1 MPPDLVRTHRRVGPD
16 VEEGRVVG
24 GPGRAVVNAL
34 DDVPQVLAGVEVPE
48 AELVQLRSVDV
59 GRIGEEIF
67 VRAPLD
73 VAELEVV
80 VAFRELVGVENDL
93 LGGVHRPTA
102 PAVDLVVEA
111 FHRPGV
117 GQPTLEQGRRGGVRL
132 LDPPDDLAVQT
143 FLEVACARR
152 HGVGIGIFGFEVG
165 DHLRVVLVTQP
176 VVGVDAS
183 VPIGLED
190 LGTHGGD
197 RRAGRGDLHPLHSRD
212 GLARAAHLEGITD
225 QPLDLGPF
233 GVGRRA
239 EGDEPSVLSAAL
251 QEPTP
256 VVKVAAPVEEQRRVI
271 RERAYPDDVG
281 TVDCVAGE
289 LPHHPARARLLH
301 RVRDLFRLGGGVLDR
316 TDRRSHYRPH
326 TSGNLVHLRRN
337 ARRGI
342 CPACH
347 VSRLV

>member
-1 MPPDLVRTHRRVGPD
+1 EVRLAADLARGVDEDEPLTLRWLNANLESLVVLLEDEHVLLARGAKPMPPDLVRTYRRVGPD

-143 FLEVACARR
+143 FLQVAEACRD
-152 HGVGIGIFGFEVG
+152 GGGIGIFGLELG
-165 DHLRVVLVTQP
+165 DNIRVVLVT
-176 VVGVDAS
+176 
-183 VPIGLED
+183 
-190 LGTHGGD
+190 
-197 RRAGRGDLHPLHSRD
+197 
-212 GLARAAHLEGITD
+212 
-225 QPLDLGPF
+225 
-233 GVGRRA
+233 
-239 EGDEPSVLSAAL
+239 
-251 QEPTP
+251 TP
-256 VVKVAAPVEEQRRVI
+256 VVL
-271 RERAYPDDVG
+271 
-281 TVDCVAGE
+281 VDSSV
-289 LPHHPARARLLH
+289 
-301 RVRDLFRLGGGVLDR
+301 
-316 TDRRSHYRPH
+316 
-326 TSGNLVHLRRN
+326 
-337 ARRGI
+337 
-342 CPACH
+342 
-347 VSRLV
+347 